1 MPPDH
6 LRAASPPTP
15 ADEFHWLRHLNT
27 PEVLAHLK
35 AEHAHAQAWFEPYRE
50 FRQALYGEMLG
61 RIQEDDEEVPYRK
74 GPWWYGSRTA
84 RGQQYSVYVR
94 RRGTPEGPEGPEQVL
109 LDHNALAEG
118 RPFLELGDME
128 VSPDGRL
135 LAFSVDETGALD
147 YTLQVKNLDSGELLP
162 VRIEKTDG
170 VAWAGDSRTLFYLT
184 KDHAR
189 RTHRVW
195 RHVLGQ
201 RAGQRDELVYEE
213 RDELFWVG
221 LERTRDGRFIVISS
235 ASKDTTELH
244 VLDAAR
250 PASAP
255 RRLLARRKG
264 REALLEHRLGHFYL
278 LVNDRGPNFRLVSM
292 PVMRP
297 SLATALEIV
306 SHRPEV
312 MLEGLDV
319 FAGHLVLAER
329 DRGVQ
334 RLQVF
339 DLADGS
345 SHPIALPEELC
356 SVWTSDNEEFDTTQ
370 LRLSLTS
377 LVTPESVFDYDMS
390 TRVLT
395 LRKREPVLGGY
406 DPARYASCRMQ
417 AEAADGTWVPISL
430 VWRRDLRAPGPQSLL
445 LTGYGAYGVPHD
457 VYFSSTRLSLLDRG
471 VVVAF
476 AHVRGGGDLGRTW
489 YDAGKLAHKMNTFT
503 DFIACAEHLVQAGWT
518 APAQLVIEGA
528 SAGGLLMG
536 AVTNMRPELFRAVV
550 AEVPFLDVIHTMLDE
565 SLPLTVGEFLE
576 WGNPKKAADYRVMR
590 AYSPYDNLQ
599 RGPYPAIYLRT
610 SLHDSQVACWEP
622 AKYAARLRTL
632 KTDDNPLLLSINL
645 EAGHGGASGRYD
657 ALHERAE
664 VLTFMLAQWG
674 LAHGPAPLP
683 AGEKR

>member
-1 MPPDH
+1 
-6 LRAASPPTP
+6 
-15 ADEFHWLRHLNT
+15 
-27 PEVLAHLK
+27 
-35 AEHAHAQAWFEPYRE
+35 
-50 FRQALYGEMLG
+50 
-61 RIQEDDEEVPYRK
+61 
-74 GPWWYGSRTA
+74 
-84 RGQQYSVYVR
+84 
-94 RRGTPEGPEGPEQVL
+94 
-109 LDHNALAEG
+109 
-118 RPFLELGDME
+118 
-128 VSPDGRL
+128 
-135 LAFSVDETGALD
+135 
-147 YTLQVKNLDSGELLP
+147 
-162 VRIEKTDG
+162 
-170 VAWAGDSRTLFYLT
+170 
-184 KDHAR
+184 
-189 RTHRVW
+189 
-195 RHVLGQ
+195 
-201 RAGQRDELVYEE
+201 
-213 RDELFWVG
+213 
-221 LERTRDGRFIVISS
+221 
-235 ASKDTTELH
+235 
-244 VLDAAR
+244 
-250 PASAP
+250 
-255 RRLLARRKG
+255 
-264 REALLEHRLGHFYL
+264 
-278 LVNDRGPNFRLVSM
+278 M

-297 SLATALEIV
+297 SLASAREIV
-306 SHRPEV
+306 GHRPEV